1 MSTNY
6 GQSSS
11 SKDRERED
19 DGEHS
24 GFLTGGS
31 GCSGGQQLPSVNG
44 TSGNNVLVG
53 TSGNDTISGKGGNDT
68 LSGGA
73 GNDTIY
79 AGSQSN
85 PNTLGSAIMSG
96 DGGNDKLIG
105 GSGND
110 TLNGSNA
117 TLRGVGEI
125 DTLTGGGGRDTFV
138 LGDAQGSYY
147 LGSAGL
153 DYAKITDF
161 STTNDVIQLAG
172 TAQDYTIS
180 YGSAGCHGSVASVS
194 YHGDLIASIS
204 LGGTTPLDLTAG
216 YFQFIPTTTDGGGGV
231 PT

>member
-6 GQSSS
+6 EQSYS
-11 SKDRERED
+11 
-19 DGEHS
+19 
-24 GFLTGGS
+24 GS
-31 GCSGGQQLPSVNG
+31 GSTSGSCSGGQQLPSING

-53 TSGNDTISGKGGNDT
+53 TTGNDTISGKGGNDT

-85 PNTLGSAIMSG
+85 PNTLGSATMFG

-105 GSGND
+105 GRGND
-110 TLNGSNA
+110 TLNGTNA
-117 TLRGVGEI
+117 TVRGVGEI

-147 LGSAGL
+147 LGTGNL

-180 YGSAGCHGSVASVS
+180 YGSSGCHGSVASVS
-194 YHGDLIASIS
+194 YHGDLVASIS
-204 LGGTTPLDLTAG
+204 LCGTTPLDLNAC
-216 YFQFIPTTTDGGGGV
+216 YFQFIPTTTGGGG
-231 PT
+231 TDGG